1 MPPTASATRP
11 QHKRAMAA
19 AGSPDPPTRKAPDTM
34 RSKGRMIRPKVSSVS
49 RKFAPRMLKKRSNPR
64 RRDRSTGTDSPR
76 YRRTAY
82 SVIPPV
88 TTLLRMAVATKVAAA
103 RRTSLPRL
111 ELVNPVGDVGKNAE
125 LDANVPSIAR
135 ARRPA
140 IRPFTKARPKKTAK
154 KFRRFFAHTSN
165 VPDRMLDAVARRGGG
180 GKNGWTPPG
189 TG

>member
-11 QHKRAMAA
+11 PHKRAMAA
-19 AGSPDPPTRKAPDTM
+19 PGSPDPPTRKAPDTM

-111 ELVNPVGDVGKNAE
+111 ELVNPVGDGGNNAV
-125 LDANVPSIAR
+125 LDANVSSIAR
-135 ARRPA
+135 ERRAATWPM
-140 IRPFTKARPKKTAK
+140 TQARPKKTAK

-180 GKNGWTPPG
+180 GKNG
-189 TG
+189 